1 MRYVLVLCLLAL
13 AACSTMTPA
22 QNTRNENLFAAA
34 RTCESGSL
42 VVTAISP
49 DGVPAT
55 RTMSSAGTE
64 RQYFDKCFAEK
75 SAPIWKS
82 YCTKDP
88 TASGCAG
95 R

>member
-22 QNTRNENLFAAA
+22 QNARNNDLFTVARSCEN
-34 RTCESGSL
+34 GSL
-42 VVTAISP
+42 VVTGISP
-49 DGVPAT
+49 DGVPAS

-64 RQYFDKCFAEK
+64 RQIFDKCFAEK

-82 YCTKDP
+82 YCSKDP
-88 TASGCAG
+88 SASGCAN

>member
-22 QNTRNENLFAAA
+22 QNARNNDLFTVARSCEN
-34 RTCESGSL
+34 GSL
-42 VVTAISP
+42 VVTGISP
-49 DGVPAT
+49 DGVPAS

-64 RQYFDKCFAEK
+64 RQIFDKCFAEK
-75 SAPIWKS
+75 SAPIWKA
-82 YCTKDP
+82 YCSKDP
-88 TASGCAG
+88 TAQGCAG